1 MEHRDIWGRE
11 RSQGLGELDR
21 VLTAEDG
28 SELHPDRVSKCF
40 DKAVKASKQSRISL
54 HGLRHTWATIALLEM
69 ACRST

>member
-1 MEHRDIWGRE
+1 MEHRDIWGLE

-28 SELHPDRVSKCF
+28 SELHPDRVSKGF